1 MAARRPYV
9 RPMAGWWRRNPFF
22 LGYMAREATSLFVA
36 AYALVLLAGLVA
48 LALGPGPFAAWRE
61 ALRSPASIAFHALL
75 LLVFAWH
82 TWSWFSIMPKT
93 MPSLYVGD
101 RRVPAAAIT
110 GAGLAAAACASL
122 GVLFAAGMLAP

>member
-22 LGYMAREATSLFVA
+22 LRYMAREATSLFVA

-48 LALGPGPFAAWRE
+48 LALGPGAYGAWRD
-61 ALRSPASIAFHALL
+61 ALRSPLSIAFHGVL

-93 MPSLYVGD
+93 LPALYVAGH
-101 RRVPAAAIT
+101 RIPGAAIT
-110 GAGLAAAACASL
+110 LGGLAAAAVAS
-122 GVLFAAGMLAP
+122 VLLLLAAGLFSS